1 MPKKFYEIHSWQ
13 TFLVRWDTEHNES
26 QHNVIQHNDTQQNDN
41 QHSNK
46 WNTTLA
52 LLTNARTKLKR
63 LAKYKHSNLLKAF
76 VNYRR
81 KKFYNIGPC
90 STF

>member
-1 MPKKFYEIHSWQ
+1 MPKKFYEIHSWK

-26 QHNVIQHNDTQQNDN
+26 QHYVIQHNDNQHNDT

-52 LLTNARTKLKR
+52 LLTNVWTKLNI
-63 LAKYKHSNLLKAF
+63 LDGYKHSNFLWAF
-76 VNYRR
+76 INYRR